1 MSSAFLFFA
10 ALFPRLTLLVCWV
23 SGVMPANHTPFIADV
38 LGAIV
43 APRLLIAVW
52 AYEAGMHPIIPI
64 LFAAMQV
71 METFNTRVRAAA
83 SGPKDVSGAPAKNNR
98 GAK

>member
-10 ALFPRLTLLVCWV
+10 ALLPRTTLLVCWV
-23 SGVMPANHTPFIADV
+23 AGVLPVNHTPFIADV

-64 LFAAMQV
+64 IFAMMQM
-71 METFNTRVRAAA
+71 METFKGGAYVAPDR
-83 SGPKDVSGAPAKNNR
+83 KDVSGAPAKHNR
-98 GAK
+98 GEK